1 MLPIH
6 YRASEHDGGWTHDDS
21 FFSRSCA
28 SEDSGQARQGLLC
41 TGHGPR
47 RARSLH
53 RTRRTIHLAFCRY
66 ASFARKTPNHEI
78 QAVDAKRPGALVG
91 RAVPW
96 YRDIHALV
104 CARFIP
110 QVARV
115 AQFMERFLR
124 FIPLWLLTI
133 LSVVAQVNSAQ
144 SGTASTPGANP
155 GRRTVSTPATLTPIG
170 YLQSENGALSA
181 EHSTEFSRRFGI
193 GQVTKL
199 SVLPRFELLLRS
211 ESLAISDRRGV

>member
-1 MLPIH
+1 
-6 YRASEHDGGWTHDDS
+6 
-21 FFSRSCA
+21 
-28 SEDSGQARQGLLC
+28 
-41 TGHGPR
+41 
-47 RARSLH
+47 
-53 RTRRTIHLAFCRY
+53 
-66 ASFARKTPNHEI
+66 
-78 QAVDAKRPGALVG
+78 VG

-124 FIPLWLLTI
+124 FTPLWLLTI
-133 LSVVAQVNSAQ
+133 LSIVAQVKSAQ
-144 SGTASTPGANP
+144 SGTGSTPDANP
-155 GRRTVSTPATLTPIG
+155 GRPTVSTPATLTPIG

-193 GQVTKL
+193 GRVTKL
-199 SVLPRFELLLRS
+199 SVLPRLELLLRGS
-211 ESLAISDRRGV
+211 RWQSVIDAGFNQRLTDTSTRWEILAGFTYLLPHRLSINRLG